1 MKHIFLFF
9 FLITLSLTGQAKVL
23 HTDRG
28 DWELVWQDNFRGN
41 KLSCV
46 WSRIPR
52 MSSVDWNNYMST
64 DDRLF
69 KVRGGKLILY
79 GRVNDFLPQD
89 TARYLTGGVWTK
101 GRKLFYRG
109 RIDIRIKMDNA
120 TGAWPAAWLL
130 PEIGRWPHEG
140 EIDIMERLNDR
151 KDAFQTVHSAYTLY
165 EKKEG
170 QPRSGFDGPIKKDKY
185 NIYSVELYEDSLCFL
200 INGKVTGTYR
210 RQPELGPKQYPFDR
224 PMYLLI
230 DMQLGGSWV
239 GPVKG
244 EELPYEYKIDYV
256 KFYRKK

>member
-41 KLSCV
+41 KLSYV

-120 TGAWPAAWLL
+120 TGAWPAAWL
-130 PEIGRWPHEG
+130 R
-140 EIDIMERLNDR
+140 
-151 KDAFQTVHSAYTLY
+151 
-165 EKKEG
+165 